1 MKLNK
6 KQIFL
11 IILLIMII
19 FPPVYVYVGD
29 PTINSYSTGCWQVAG
44 YSFVYLI
51 VGGGYDCYS
60 IKDINYPLLILQISI
75 LCSVFLFILFK
86 KKK

>member
-1 MKLNK
+1 MELNK

-11 IILLIMII
+11 ILILIMIL
-19 FPPVYVYVGD
+19 FPPVYPSD
-29 PTINSYSTGCWQVAG
+29 DRLFPPSAECTTILG
-44 YSFVYLI
+44 YTFVYFILTYTNNCALED
-51 VGGGYDCYS
+51 V
-60 IKDINYPLLILQISI
+60 NYPLLILQVLI

>member
-1 MKLNK
+1 MELNK

-19 FPPVYVYVGD
+19 FPPYNIEGFIDPLAGRICEKSSGYTFIYFVVSGD
-29 PTINSYSTGCWQVAG
+29 SCISLY
-44 YSFVYLI
+44 
-51 VGGGYDCYS
+51 
-60 IKDINYPLLILQISI
+60 DINYPLLILQILI

>member
-1 MKLNK
+1 MELNK

-19 FPPVYVYVGD
+19 FPPVYTD
-29 PTINSYSTGCWQVAG
+29 PYYAPILKGCWEVAG

-75 LCSVFLFILFK
+75 LCSIFLFILFK

>member
-1 MKLNK
+1 MELNK

-19 FPPVYVYVGD
+19 FPPVYVGD
-29 PTINSYSTGCWQVAG
+29 PILNSYSTGCWEVAS
-44 YSFVYLI
+44 YTFVYLVI
-51 VGGGYDCYS
+51 GGEYNCYS
-60 IKDINYPLLILQISI
+60 IKDINYQLLILQILI

-86 KKK
+86 KK

>member
-1 MKLNK
+1 MELNK

-19 FPPVYVYVGD
+19 FPPYNSEGFYD
-29 PTINSYSTGCWQVAG
+29 PFTGRQCEESSG
-44 YSFVYLI
+44 YTFIYLI
-51 VGGGYDCYS
+51 VRSGPSCIS
-60 IKDINYPLLILQISI
+60 IYDINYPLLILQISI